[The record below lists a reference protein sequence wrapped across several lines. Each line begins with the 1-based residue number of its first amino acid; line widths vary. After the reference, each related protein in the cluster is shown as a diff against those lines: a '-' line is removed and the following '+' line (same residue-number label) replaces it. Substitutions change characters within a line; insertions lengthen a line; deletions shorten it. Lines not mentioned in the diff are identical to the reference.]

1 VEPDSSADSGDPA
14 ALVSVIVPAYRVE
27 KFVGETLRSVQ
38 AQTVRDWECL
48 VVDDG
53 SDDETASVVADF
65 VAADSRIR
73 LLRQAN
79 LGLSEARNSGLR
91 CATPSSRY
99 VAFLDSDD
107 LWCDDALEH
116 LIAALEKDPNAVGAF
131 GYAELIDE
139 LGKPILPGFH
149 RARQSRRRRANWW
162 GISGVSASEP
172 VRFEDLVVYG
182 PLWPPAVGL
191 HRRKI
196 VDLVGLFDP
205 QLRQLEDVDFYIRMS
220 RHGYYRPI
228 DHHVAWYR
236 QHDGQMTKRV
246 AEFWYFYDTLRHKTW
261 ASESNTRMQRR
272 SVVVAW
278 RVTQGRRIARC
289 IKLLAAAVFRRQ
301 WTETGRLTKACL
313 VLIAQ
318 GIRSGPPRAP
328 HGQVN
333 LDVYLGGRDT

>member
-1 VEPDSSADSGDPA
+1 VESYSAVNDQHSAP
-14 ALVSVIVPAYRVE
+14 LVSVIVPAYRVE
-27 KFVGETLRSVQ
+27 KFVAESLRSVQ
-38 AQTVRDWECL
+38 AQTMRNWECL
-48 VVDDG
+48 IVDDG
-53 SDDETASVVADF
+53 SDDQTAGVVADF

-73 LLRQAN
+73 LLRQTN

-91 CATPSSRY
+91 CATPGARY

-107 LWCDDALEH
+107 LWCEDALEH
-116 LIAALEKDPNAVGAF
+116 LVEALERDPNAVGAF

-139 LGKPILPGFH
+139 LGKPILPGYH
-149 RARQSRRRRANWW
+149 RARQSRRRRVNWW

-172 VRFEDLVVYG
+172 VRFEDWIVYG

-196 VDLVGLFDP
+196 VDLVGFFDP
-205 QLRQLEDVDFYIRMS
+205 QLKQLEDVDFYTRMS
-220 RHGYYRPI
+220 RHGYYLPI

-236 QHDGQMTKRV
+236 QHDGQMTKRL
-246 AEFWYFYDTLRHKTW
+246 AEFWYFYDVLRRKTW

-272 SVVVAW
+272 RVVVAW
-278 RVTQGRRIARC
+278 RVAQGRRLMRC
-289 IKLLAAAVFRRQ
+289 IKLLVASVFQRQ
-301 WTETGRLTKACL
+301 WTETRRLTKSCL

-318 GIRSGPPRAP
+318 GIRSGPPRAR
-328 HGQVN
+328 HEDVN